1 MSPPTAQLRRLID
14 SGVRLTYATSPLTT
28 ARRRREPASACSTRA
43 PRPAGRTRPGAR
55 RWEAVL
61 LGLLL
66 AVVLLAPLPL
76 GSNRPLPASA
86 LAAAVGVLL
95 CMWGVGLLVAQAR
108 ATVPLRPFWPA
119 LVLFSLAAA
128 WAAVQAVPFT
138 PAWLHHPY
146 WSEARE
152 VLGAPDAGAVSVNP
166 GATWNRLMGLLAY
179 GGIFWLA
186 LHLSSARARQVL
198 FALAAGGLLYAA
210 YGLFD
215 FFGSNAGIV
224 TSTFVNRNSYATYA
238 GMTMFC
244 GLGLVLHELTAQ
256 ARHRAS
262 LRRLAVDALAR
273 LDAIL
278 AIGVITCLVAGT
290 ALLLTQSRGAF
301 VALCAALVA
310 FVWASRRMAFVSSR
324 AFLKATA
331 VCSVGLVFG
340 IVGLAGEATL
350 GRFTDAEVHALNRL
364 AYYRTTWEAIWDRPL
379 LGTGYGTYADA
390 FRAYNH
396 PGTGTYLLDKAHNTY
411 LQIIMELG
419 WPAAAALYSGLAL
432 LVFRCLQG
440 RLQHG
445 RRAVYP
451 AVLASC
457 SVLVAVHSLVDFSL
471 EMPANAATY
480 ALLLGLGCA
489 QSLRGRG
496 VVRLDVPISPKIE

>member
-1 MSPPTAQLRRLID
+1 MRLP
-14 SGVRLTYATSPLTT
+14 YASSSLTT
-28 ARRRREPASACSTRA
+28 ARRQPAAAAAGSTGVLRRDQRSRRKS
-43 PRPAGRTRPGAR
+43 R

-61 LGLLL
+61 LWLLL
-66 AVVLLAPLPL
+66 SVVLLSPLPL

-95 CMWGVGLLVAQAR
+95 CVWGVARLVAPAR
-108 ATVPLRPFWPA
+108 VIVPMRPIRSA
-119 LVLFSLAAA
+119 LVLLSLAAA
-128 WAAVQAVPFT
+128 WAALQAVSLT
-138 PAWLHHPY
+138 PASLHHPY
-146 WSEARE
+146 WSEARA
-152 VLGAPDAGAVSVNP
+152 VLGVPDAAAISVNP
-166 GATWNRLMGLLAY
+166 AATWNRLTGLLAY

-186 LHLSSARARQVL
+186 FQLCRPSPHRIL
-198 FALAAGGLLYAA
+198 FALAVGGLLYAA
-210 YGLFD
+210 YGLFN
-215 FFGSNAGIV
+215 FFQSGTGVV

-238 GMTMFC
+238 GMTLFC
-244 GLGLVLHELTAQ
+244 GLGLVLRELTGR
-256 ARHRAS
+256 ARAGNS
-262 LRRLAVDALAR
+262 LRRIVVEVASR
-273 LDAIL
+273 LDAPL

-301 VALCAALVA
+301 IALCAALVA
-310 FVWASRRMAFVSSR
+310 FVWSLQRMAVVTSK
-324 AFLKATA
+324 AFFKAA
-331 VCSVGLVFG
+331 LVFSIGLFVG
-340 IVGLAGEATL
+340 IVWLAGEETL
-350 GRFTDAEVHALNRL
+350 GRFSEADVQSLNRL